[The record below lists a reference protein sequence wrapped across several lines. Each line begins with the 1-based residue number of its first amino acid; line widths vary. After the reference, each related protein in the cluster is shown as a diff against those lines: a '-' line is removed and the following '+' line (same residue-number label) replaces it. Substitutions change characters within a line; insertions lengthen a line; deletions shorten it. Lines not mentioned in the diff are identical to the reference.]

1 MGYEEF
7 VSFADWLPS
16 SLATFGLILVS
27 CAVLG
32 AILAYLVGI
41 VRYGPSEAF
50 YKLWEGIFQA
60 FPDLLFTSPKRVAA
74 IARLAIQETLR
85 RRVLLVVFALFALA
99 LLFGGWFLDAGSD
112 HPERTYLGFVLG
124 GTQFL
129 VLFLGL
135 LISTASLPQD
145 IQNKTIYTVVTKPIR
160 AGEIIMRRVLGFL
173 LIGTVMIGSMGLI
186 SYFFVVGGLNHRH
199 SVDVSEFVRVNPD
212 STDTSSG
219 RRASANAY
227 YEALSTRNARHRHRI
242 ELVLQQLSRGEGGS
256 VGSGLQTAIF
266 YLQVQNESGHTHDF
280 RSVGCNQEM
289 IAGGIK
295 YTLFEE
301 KIEQKSS
308 GLLESLLNLFSE
320 SRYRVGLRMDVEE
333 GIFENPEAM
342 LAQRP
347 LNEVLQD
354 MNVTLVTSNPQEM
367 LQARVPYYAR
377 ELSYLDR
384 EGNITEERGMSVGKM
399 NEKYGYIDGGT
410 SLARAIYRFNG
421 LRPGMFS
428 DDRVAIDMN
437 LRVFRTLKG
446 DIIHRVT
453 GSVYFRVTKEEDG
466 RKITYETEPVVFES
480 QEYSVQTL
488 ELSRNVVALW
498 TDVEG
503 NPARQEM
510 DLLTEFADNG
520 KFEVV
525 LRCNEAG
532 MYFGVAPSSVYFK
545 LRDGSFALNFAKC
558 FFGIWLQFMLISS
571 LGVTLSSFL
580 NASVSLLATV
590 VALLIGFFGDFIRDV
605 ATQQI
610 EGGGPLEATYRLI
623 TQMNVT
629 SELEGT
635 IRFVSYIDVL
645 LVKLMEVMTYI
656 IPDFTQMH
664 TQGPLADGYNI
675 PVGLVGFHTMVAFAF
690 AMVLCIV
697 GYFSLKTREIAA

>member
-1 MGYEEF
+1 MGYEDF
-7 VSFADWLPS
+7 VSFADWLPG
-16 SLATFGLILVS
+16 SLATFGLILVA
-27 CAVLG
+27 CAFLG
-32 AILAYLVGI
+32 AILAYLVGV

-60 FPDLLFTSPKRVAA
+60 FPDLIFTSPRRVEA

-85 RRVLLVVFALFALA
+85 RRVLMVVFALFALA
-99 LLFGGWFLDAGSD
+99 HLFGGWFLDAGSD

-160 AGEIIMRRVLGFL
+160 AGEIIMGRVVGFM
-173 LIGTVMIGSMGLI
+173 LIGTVMIGLMAII

-199 SVDVSEFVRVNPD
+199 SVDVADFVRIDPD

-227 YEALSTRNARHRHRI
+227 YEALTTLNARHRHRV
-242 ELVLQQLSRGEGGS
+242 ELVLQRIDRDDS
-256 VGSGLQTAIF
+256 GSGGVGLKSAVF

-280 RSVGCNQEM
+280 RSVGGSQEL
-289 IAGGIK
+289 IEGGLK

-301 KIEQKSS
+301 QVEQETA
-308 GLLESLLNLFSE
+308 GVLESMLSLFAE
-320 SRYRVGLRMDVEE
+320 ARYRVGLRLDVQE
-333 GIFENPEAM
+333 GIFEDPEAM

-347 LNEVLQD
+347 LNEVLEE
-354 MNVTLVTSNPQEM
+354 MGVTLVTSNPQEM

-377 ELSYLDR
+377 ELVFLDR
-384 EGNITEERGMSVGKM
+384 EGNFTEGRGMSVGKM
-399 NEKYGYIDGGT
+399 NEKYSYIDGGT
-410 SLARAIYRFNG
+410 SLSRAIFNFNG
-421 LRPGMFS
+421 LRSDMFP

-453 GSVYFRVTKEEDG
+453 GSIFFRVTKEEEG
-466 RKITYETEPVVFES
+466 REITFETEPVVFES

-498 TDVEG
+498 TDAEG
-503 NPARQEM
+503 NPSRQEM
-510 DLLTEFADNG
+510 ELLNEFADNG

-545 LRDGSFALNFAKC
+545 LKDGSFFLNFAKC
-558 FFGIWLQFMLISS
+558 FFGIWLQFMLIVS

-590 VALLIGFFGDFIRDV
+590 VALLIGFFGEFIRDL

-610 EGGGPLEATYRLI
+610 EGGGPLEAVYRLV

-635 IRFVSYIDVL
+635 IRFVSYVDVL
-645 LVKLMEVMTYI
+645 LVKMMQVMTYI

-664 TQGPLADGYNI
+664 TQSPLADGYNI
-675 PVGLVGFHTMVAFAF
+675 PFGLVGFHTLVAIAFAF
-690 AMVLCIV
+690 VLCIV